1 MATIKDIATRLGVS
15 VSTVSKG
22 LNGASDIS
30 EELRQMVLDTAVEM
44 GYATKKSKKKE
55 NRKLAVFIENMEYE
69 TEDQFGY
76 DIVLGFK
83 QNAFRHNWDV
93 TVIPV
98 TPAFQLTEKYD
109 TYMLKN
115 GFCGAFL
122 VGFALH
128 DEWMQQLSHT
138 TMPTVLF
145 DNYIEKNPN
154 VCYVG
159 TDNYEG
165 IDAAVDHLYTL
176 GHKKIAFLNGSL
188 HSMVSEQRQEA
199 FYNSMKAHGLT
210 VDEKLTAYGYYV
222 ADSAK
227 YHVPT
232 FLGAGA
238 TAIIC
243 GNDLIASGVI
253 AECKL
258 RGFRVPEDIS
268 VVGFDDLPLSA
279 SLEPPLTTVRQE
291 RNELGKCAYVVLNSL
306 VHHIPFCRTQ
316 IRARLI
322 ERESTALCV
331 SDRLVYG
338 AVFFCRK
345 ADQQK
350 HGGKFYR
357 REQQNC
363 KPVRHDLS
371 QCSRCHLECHTSD
384 RKYHIKKCVDTRP
397 HIFGQI
403 ALHCCLTDG
412 RT

>member
-199 FYNSMKAHGLT
+199 FYNSM
-210 VDEKLTAYGYYV
+210 
-222 ADSAK
+222 
-227 YHVPT
+227 
-232 FLGAGA
+232 
-238 TAIIC
+238 
-243 GNDLIASGVI
+243 IASGVI

-322 ERESTALCV
+322 ERESTARCP
-331 SDRLVYG
+331 
-338 AVFFCRK
+338 AVP
-345 ADQQK
+345 
-350 HGGKFYR
+350 
-357 REQQNC
+357 EI
-363 KPVRHDLS
+363 KPL
-371 QCSRCHLECHTSD
+371 
-384 RKYHIKKCVDTRP
+384 
-397 HIFGQI
+397 
-403 ALHCCLTDG
+403 A
-412 RT
+412 